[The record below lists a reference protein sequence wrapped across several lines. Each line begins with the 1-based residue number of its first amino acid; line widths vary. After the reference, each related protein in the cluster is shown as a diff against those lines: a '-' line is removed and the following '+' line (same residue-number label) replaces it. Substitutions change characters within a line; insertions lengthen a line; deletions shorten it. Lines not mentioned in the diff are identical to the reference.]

1 MMKCYLCNW
10 DVRNGNCTN
19 YLHCSN
25 KKEYNDGKPSRAT
38 TKEERDRAADSY
50 RREEPNN
57 GWADSPFG
65 YYD

>member
-1 MMKCYLCNW
+1 MLKCYLCNW

-25 KKEYNDGKPSRAT
+25 KKEYNGGKPSRAT
-38 TKEERDRAADSY
+38 TQEERNRAADIY
-50 RREEPNN
+50 KREEPNN

>member
-1 MMKCYLCNW
+1 MLKCYLCNW

-19 YLHCSN
+19 YLHCAN
-25 KKEYNDGKPSRAT
+25 KKEYNGGKPSRST

>member
-1 MMKCYLCNW
+1 MLKCYLCNW
-10 DVRNGNCTN
+10 DVINGNCTN
-19 YLHCSN
+19 RLHCGN

-38 TKEERDRAADSY
+38 TKEERDRAADSC
-50 RREEPNN
+50 RREEQNN